1 MLQNKIRFGIIGCSS
16 IAAKSAI
23 PAISDT
29 PNADLKMIASRSLLK
44 AKKFAKKFSCNLYG
58 NYDEVLER
66 NDIDAVYI
74 SLPVGLHEKW
84 VVKSA
89 KAGKHILCE
98 KSSTFSYK
106 SAKNMVKECKKNNVR
121 LLEGFSFRFHPQH
134 NVALKIIQKNLLGKP
149 ILFSSYYGFQLPYS
163 NKNIRFQKKLAGG
176 ALNDVGCY
184 PICASRIILQNK
196 PSSVMC
202 HLGFEGRSDVDING
216 SILMQYADTSKSFLV
231 FGFNMYFQSTYSLWG
246 SSGILNLKRA
256 FNAPSDVTQSVTL
269 QNQNKKRDKIRNFR
283 IKPSNQFKL
292 MINDFCKVLKNSKVD
307 QFSYEN
313 DLLDQAQIM
322 EAARQ
327 SHKKRRP
334 IHINEI

>member
-1 MLQNKIRFGIIGCSS
+1 MQTKIRFGIIGCSS

-23 PAISDT
+23 PAICDT
-29 PNADLKMIASRSLLK
+29 PNAELKMIASRSLLK
-44 AKKFAKKFSCNLYG
+44 AKKFAKKFSCDLYG
-58 NYDEVLER
+58 SYDEILER

-74 SLPVGLHEKW
+74 SLPIGLHEKW

-89 KAGKHILCE
+89 RAGKHVLCE
-98 KSSTFSYK
+98 KSSTSSYK

-134 NVALKIIQKNLLGKP
+134 NVALEIIQKNLLGKP
-149 ILFSSYYGFQLPYS
+149 ILFSSHYGFQLPYS
-163 NKNIRFQKKLAGG
+163 NSNIRFQKKLAGG

-196 PSSVMC
+196 PSSILC
-202 HLGFEGRSDVDING
+202 YLDFEERSDVDING
-216 SILMQYADTSKSFLV
+216 SILIQYADKSKSFLA

-246 SSGILNLKRA
+246 SSGILNLERA
-256 FNAPSDVTQSVTL
+256 FNAPSDVTQFVTL
-269 QNQNKKRDKIRNFR
+269 QSQNKKRDKIRNFR
-283 IKPSNQFKL
+283 VKPSNQFKL
-292 MINDFCKVLKNSKVD
+292 MFNDFCKVLKNSKVE

-322 EAARQ
+322 EAARE
-327 SHKKRRP
+327 SHRRRRS